1 MAATGRPIEIEFTPL
16 VDSTVQVTVTFS
28 AAGSG
33 SDWGAGHFAK
43 AFCEQDGSTSYGL
56 SASLANARGYYTVMG
71 SFDVVAGQLVKCGLY
86 AGVSGA
92 ASITLYDVNGK
103 AQVTGL

>member
-28 AAGSG
+28 AAGVG
-33 SDWGAGHFAK
+33 SDWGAGHSAK
-43 AFCEQDGSTSYGL
+43 AFCEQNGSTSYGL
-56 SASLANARGYYTVMG
+56 NTSLGNARTYYTVIG
-71 SFDVVAGQLVKCGLY
+71 TFNVVAGVLVKCGLY
-86 AGVSGA
+86 AGVTGA
-92 ASITLYDVNGK
+92 ASITLYDINGK

>member
-43 AFCEQDGSTSYGL
+43 AFCEQNGTTVYGL
-56 SASLANARGYYTVMG
+56 NTSLANARTYYTVQG
-71 SFDVVAGQLVKCGLY
+71 VFNVVAGQLVKCGLY
-86 AGVSGA
+86 AGVTGA
-92 ASITLYDVNGK
+92 AAITLYDVNGT